1 MIPAMLALD
10 INPDFRL
17 DTIPFS
23 RILDVIAE
31 MVSDVILN
39 MLFRPLSSFWQI
51 FHSNISSRSSKL

>member
-17 DTIPFS
+17 DTITFS

-39 MLFRPLSSFWQI
+39 MLFRSLSSF
-51 FHSNISSRSSKL
+51 